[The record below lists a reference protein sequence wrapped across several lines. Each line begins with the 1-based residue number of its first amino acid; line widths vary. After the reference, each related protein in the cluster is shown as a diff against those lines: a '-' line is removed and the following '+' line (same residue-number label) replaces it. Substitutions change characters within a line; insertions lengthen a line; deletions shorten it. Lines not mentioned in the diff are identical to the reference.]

1 MLRLGRK
8 GLTNCMGFNMNFNI
22 SLDLQSGHQF
32 GLGLRLA
39 SLQHSI
45 HPSIIQWILQHLP
58 HGELVLTLTPKQS
71 KAPAISSCLQFLQF
85 LHDYDYER
93 LRRRLTG
100 MCLLPFRCVGGGSY
114 GFVALEGVLTVSL
127 GVRNNR
133 TGIRFVSLNLVNL
146 VVPVNRMQNF
156 SKLKRLNKTNT

>member
-1 MLRLGRK
+1 
-8 GLTNCMGFNMNFNI
+8 
-22 SLDLQSGHQF
+22 
-32 GLGLRLA
+32 
-39 SLQHSI
+39 
-45 HPSIIQWILQHLP
+45 
-58 HGELVLTLTPKQS
+58 
-71 KAPAISSCLQFLQF
+71 
-85 LHDYDYER
+85 
-93 LRRRLTG
+93 